1 MAIVVVI
8 FNFQGWIMNFVIKK
22 IDSSFYNLISFPI
35 YHVRKIKTRVGFSQV
50 KIVPS
55 STNSRLASLATSP

>member
-22 IDSSFYNLISFPI
+22 KIDSSFDNLISFPI
-35 YHVRKIKTRVGFSQV
+35 YLVRKIKTRVGFS
-50 KIVPS
+50 
-55 STNSRLASLATSP
+55 